1 STFLHESTQP
11 EALNYALDRDLV
23 SGELVALIDGDCVA
37 PKNWLRGLVHVLKEK
52 AVDAVGGPG
61 LTSPDAHGLERIVG
75 MDLDSRFLSH
85 PGGLVKRLPNM
96 NLLLRRDILDVVRFP
111 ESWPVA
117 YDEVFGYELNNKGY
131 KLWFDPSSFVW
142 HRHRSTVR
150 RYVLQQVAT
159 AKQMARVRRESG
171 RGLKGD
177 NIVSGSMLLQP
188 VVAALLIVTL
198 LLA

>member
-1 STFLHESTQP
+1 MATVTILSTVKNIRETAAAWLEYIATQNYEGGFDIVIIDSASTDGTKEILDAYCARYPKMSAFLHESTQP

-96 NLLLRRDILDVVRFP
+96 NLLLRRDILNVVRFP

-117 YDEVFGYELNNKGY
+117 YDEVFGYELNNK
-131 KLWFDPSSFVW
+131 
-142 HRHRSTVR
+142 
-150 RYVLQQVAT
+150 
-159 AKQMARVRRESG
+159 
-171 RGLKGD
+171 
-177 NIVSGSMLLQP
+177 
-188 VVAALLIVTL
+188 
-198 LLA
+198 